1 MSCSATSLVEA
12 RNLVKHFPLRGSG
25 KLTVR
30 SVDGVSLAIGRAD
43 VLGLVGESGCGKST
57 LARLLVNQIRPDRG
71 EVIVDGRDLLA
82 MRPRDL
88 RRFRRTVQIIF
99 QNPVAALDPR
109 MRLID
114 SLMAPLAAHKA
125 GSRKECREM
134 ILTMLDEV
142 GIDPGIVQR
151 YPGQCSGG
159 QLQRIV
165 IARALLLRP
174 QFVVCD
180 EPTSS
185 LDASIRAQILN
196 LLNDLRRRFDL
207 SLLMISHDLR
217 ALRHICD
224 SVAVMYLGRI
234 VETAPVEQIFQAP
247 RHPYTKALN
256 AASLLDEIGLGAASR
271 LAQGEPPSPVHPPR
285 GCHFHPRC
293 PLADETCRHHAPG
306 LQRIAESHEVSCHH
320 WRRSNP

>member
-1 MSCSATSLVEA
+1 MSSAASLLVEA

-25 KLTVR
+25 RLVVR
-30 SVDGVSLAIGRAD
+30 SVDGVSLAVGRAE

-71 EVIVDGRDLLA
+71 EVMMDGRDLLA
-82 MRPRDL
+82 MRAGEL
-88 RRFRRTVQIIF
+88 RRFRRTIQLIF
-99 QNPVAALDPR
+99 QNPTAALDPGMR
-109 MRLID
+109 MID
-114 SLMAPLAAHKA
+114 SLMAPLAAHDL
-125 GSRKECREM
+125 GTRKERLAM
-134 ILTMLDEV
+134 IHAMLGEV
-142 GIDPGIVQR
+142 GIDPGFAER

-165 IARALLLRP
+165 IARTLLLRP

-196 LLNDLRRRFDL
+196 LLNDMRRRFDL

-224 SVAVMYLGRI
+224 RVAVMYLGRI
-234 VETAPVEQIFQAP
+234 VETAPVEQIFSAP

-256 AASLLDEIGLGAASR
+256 AASLLDEVGLDAAGR
-271 LAQGEPPSPVHPPR
+271 LVHGEPPSPVHRPP

-293 PLADETCRHHAPG
+293 PLADETCRQHVPT
-306 LQRIAESHEVSCHH
+306 LERIAENHQVSCHH
-320 WRRSNP
+320 WRRSAA

>member
-1 MSCSATSLVEA
+1 MSSAASPLVEA
-12 RNLVKHFPLRGSG
+12 RGLVKHFPLRGSG
-25 KLTVR
+25 RLAVR
-30 SVDGVSLAIGRAD
+30 SVDGVTLAIGRAE

-57 LARLLVNQIRPDRG
+57 LARLLINQIRPDRG
-71 EVIVDGRDLLA
+71 EVIMDGRDLLA
-82 MRPRDL
+82 MRPGDL
-88 RRFRRTVQIIF
+88 RRFRRTVQLIF

-114 SLMAPLAAHKA
+114 SLMAPLAAHDA
-125 GSRKECREM
+125 GTREECLEM
-134 ILTMLDEV
+134 IHAMLGEV

-224 SVAVMYLGRI
+224 RVAVMYLGRI
-234 VETAPVEQIFQAP
+234 VEMAPVEQIFQAP

-256 AASLLDEIGLGAASR
+256 AASLLDEIGLDAASR
-271 LAQGEPPSPVHPPR
+271 LAEGEPPSPVHPPS

-293 PLADETCRHHAPG
+293 PLADETCRRHVPT
-306 LQRIAESHEVSCHH
+306 LERIAENHEVSCHH
-320 WRRSNP
+320 WRRSKP